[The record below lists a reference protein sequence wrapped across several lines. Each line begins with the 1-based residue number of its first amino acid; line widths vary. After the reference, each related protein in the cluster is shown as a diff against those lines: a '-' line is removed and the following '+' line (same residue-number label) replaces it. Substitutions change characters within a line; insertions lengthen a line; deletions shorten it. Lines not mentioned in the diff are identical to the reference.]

1 MDNTTYFALIVVVP
15 IVLYVVLQFA
25 KSNRS
30 DVVQNRKNWQRVKSI
45 ASGSEPQFAIIEADK
60 VFDQAL
66 KQRGFRGETMGDRLR
81 SAKPSLK
88 NNNAVWSAHKLRN
101 RLVHETEVKVSKKE
115 VSTALAS
122 FEKGLRSLGAL

>member
-1 MDNTTYFALIVVVP
+1 MLSCSLLRA
-15 IVLYVVLQFA
+15 
-25 KSNRS
+25 NRS
-30 DVVQNRKNWQRVKSI
+30 DVIQNRKNWQRVKSI

-115 VSTALAS
+115 VSSALAS

>member
-1 MDNTTYFALIVVVP
+1 MDNTTYFALIVIVP

-25 KSNRS
+25 KSNRN
-30 DVVQNRKNWQRVKSI
+30 DVALNRKNWQRVKSI

-115 VSTALAS
+115 VSSALAS

>member
-60 VFDQAL
+60 VFDQVL

-115 VSTALAS
+115 VSSALAS

>member
-1 MDNTTYFALIVVVP
+1 MDNTTYFALIVIVP

-25 KSNRS
+25 KRNRS

>member
-30 DVVQNRKNWQRVKSI
+30 DVVQYRKNWQRVKSI

-60 VFDQAL
+60 VFDQVL

-115 VSTALAS
+115 VSSALAS

>member
-115 VSTALAS
+115 VSSALAS

>member
-1 MDNTTYFALIVVVP
+1 MDNTTYFALIVIVP

-25 KSNRS
+25 KTNRS
-30 DVVQNRKNWQRVKSI
+30 DVIQNRKNWQRVKSI

-60 VFDQAL
+60 VFDQVL

-115 VSTALAS
+115 VSSALAS

>member
-1 MDNTTYFALIVVVP
+1 MDNTTYFALIVIVP

-25 KSNRS
+25 KSNRN
-30 DVVQNRKNWQRVKSI
+30 DVALNRKNWQRVRSI
-45 ASGSEPQFAIIEADK
+45 AGGSEPQFAIIEADK